1 MTRKETREELM
12 KLFYQLDMTD
22 NIVGFNA
29 DEYIESLEMK
39 VDDKYF
45 ILTVNNFVKN
55 FAEIDESL
63 EKYSSGWKLNR
74 MAKVDLAILR
84 LAVCEMEYDESIPV
98 SVSIN
103 EAVEI
108 SKKYSNFDAHKFI
121 NGILGNLS
129 RREDIDS

>member
-12 KLFYQLDMTD
+12 KLFYQLDMTEK
-22 NIVGFNA
+22 IEGFNA

-39 VDDKYF
+39 VDEKYF
-45 ILTVNNFVKN
+45 IETVNNFVKN
-55 FAEIDESL
+55 FVEIDDSI
-63 EKYSSGWKLNR
+63 EKYSNGWKLSR
-74 MAKVDLAILR
+74 IAKVDLAILR

-121 NGILGNLS
+121 NGILGNLNRS
-129 RREDIDS
+129 KDQDS

>member
-1 MTRKETREELM
+1 MSRKETREELM

-22 NIVGFNA
+22 KIEGFNA
-29 DEYIESLEMK
+29 EEYVKSLEMK

-45 ILTVNNFVKN
+45 IETADNFVNNLT
-55 FAEIDESL
+55 EIDESI
-63 EKYSSGWKLNR
+63 EKYSNGWKLNR
-74 MAKVDLAILR
+74 IAKVDLAILR

-108 SKKYSNFDAHKFI
+108 SKKYSNSDAHKFI

-129 RREDIDS
+129 RSKDQDS